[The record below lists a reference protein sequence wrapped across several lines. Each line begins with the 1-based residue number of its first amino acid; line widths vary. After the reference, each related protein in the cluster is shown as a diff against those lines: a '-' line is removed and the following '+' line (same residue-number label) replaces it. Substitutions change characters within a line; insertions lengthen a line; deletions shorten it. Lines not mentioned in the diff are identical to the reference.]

1 MSKITEKW
9 LQRSNLYCTQ
19 LVLWLLQ
26 ESNCST
32 IDYRTK
38 QGVLFVYDMKRKCGF
53 TESCKKMVRLV
64 ALQTCSL
71 TNISTHWPICIKYIF
86 YSHLPSNIIFQQ
98 RFIQHVTVS
107 SIVIVANPGVRLSH
121 INCSIVRIDIG
132 ILIRI
137 ASVMHLIRSYET

>member
-1 MSKITEKW
+1 MIMRLGKTMDNNLLSQVHVFRQIFSTEIILAEKQIKKNNSMSKITEKW

-71 TNISTHWPICIKYIF
+71 TNISTH
-86 YSHLPSNIIFQQ
+86 
-98 RFIQHVTVS
+98 
-107 SIVIVANPGVRLSH
+107 
-121 INCSIVRIDIG
+121 
-132 ILIRI
+132 
-137 ASVMHLIRSYET
+137 